1 LFPIF
6 NKKTPP
12 ALLPLVCLV
21 LLLPQGGAA
30 AQNAPDSF
38 PSLTPDPLAAEF
50 AGRGEAYSWEDL
62 AEIALWSS
70 MLGAEAPAS
79 RLPARGAGAPDSGT
93 AAAYMHMLRQSVE
106 ELEGEL
112 LSAATAAA
120 AQAAG
125 PGQANAG
132 PATGSKARGD
142 YILSYMHRK
151 FLRSYSAL
159 QTRLDTLL
167 SSGRYNCVSSAVLYL
182 ILAQSQGLKAQGV
195 VTRDH
200 AFVTLLGGEETW
212 DVETT
217 NPYGFDPG
225 NRREFHDQ
233 FGKLTGFAYVPAR
246 NYHDRTSLSPL
257 ELVSLIFHNRIAELE
272 RRSRYDQSVPLALNR
287 AGLLA
292 GRSSPTVSNFFTDP
306 QRDLRDRLLNY
317 GASLLN
323 AGKEEE
329 GLRWAAYAGPSYASA
344 GGDGDSRWQ
353 EYIKLLASNRVAK
366 LCRAR
371 RFAEAFVFLDSADSL
386 LEPAGRRELETLIT
400 DAELTTLV
408 NGIKQ
413 AADTVAILARIQD
426 AESAGLL
433 AAPRARELR
442 DHVSLWRATDFHNRF
457 AGAFNRRDYVLAQRI
472 LDEALAEFPSDRRL
486 LNDRGILEKGRPSP

>member
-1 LFPIF
+1 LSPSPG
-6 NKKTPP
+6 KKSPP

-21 LLLPQGGAA
+21 FLLSRGGAA
-30 AQNAPDSF
+30 AQNTSNGF
-38 PSLTPDPLAAEF
+38 PSLAPDPLAAEF
-50 AGRGEAYSWEDL
+50 ARRGESYSWEDL

-70 MLGAEAPAS
+70 MLGAEAPAPRAGS
-79 RLPARGAGAPDSGT
+79 RGAGVPDSG
-93 AAAYMHMLRQSVE
+93 AAAYMRTLRQAVE

-112 LSAATAAA
+112 LSAAA
-120 AQAAG
+120 
-125 PGQANAG
+125 
-132 PATGSKARGD
+132 GSKARGE

-151 FLRSYSAL
+151 FLRSYSAF

-167 SSGRYNCVSSAVLYL
+167 SNGRYNCVSSAVLYL
-182 ILAQSQGLKAQGV
+182 ILAQSQGLDAQGV
-195 VTRDH
+195 ATRDH
-200 AFVTLLGGEETW
+200 AFVTLLGDGESW

-225 NRREFHDQ
+225 SRREFHDQ

-246 NYHDRTSLSPL
+246 NYRDRTSLSPL

-292 GRSSPTVSNFFTDP
+292 GRSKPTVSNFFTDP
-306 QRDLRDRLLNY
+306 QRDVRDRLLNY

-329 GLRWAAYAGPSYASA
+329 GLRWAAYAGPCYAQA
-344 GGDGDSRWQ
+344 GGDDDPRWQ
-353 EYIKLLASNRVAK
+353 EYIKLLASNRVTK
-366 LCRAR
+366 LCKAR
-371 RFAEAFVFLDSADSL
+371 RFADAFVFLDSADSL

-413 AADTVAILARIQD
+413 AADTVDVLARIQS

-433 AAPRARELR
+433 AAPRVRELR
-442 DHVSLWRATDFHNRF
+442 NHVSLWRATDFHNRF
-457 AGAFNRRDYVLAQRI
+457 AGAFNRRDYSLAQSI
-472 LDEALAEFPSDRRL
+472 LDEALAEFPGDRRL
-486 LNDRGILEKGRPSP
+486 LNDRGILEKGQPLP